1 MLAMV
6 VLSMPIIANA
16 AFDVN
21 RGRNVSLLLR
31 EQSTTQPITLRSVTA
46 PNANTGNPGNT
57 GNWVLEIKVLTSLL
71 TAGATVKLDVKQ
83 LGDPIT
89 LQHVVNITPVSS
101 IGFGASVQGVSTAT
115 VTVPMT
121 AVGSSVGGVF
131 SVNLFAE
138 VTLTEA
144 QTSKVTRSSVSAT
157 SNFNFPESSNRVVD
171 GSNPP
176 QPNIPTFP
184 SGPLTGPN
192 QRPPVFEKNGKPKL
206 KMFMEN
212 YYDWYVG
219 YEPTQKTLN
228 GDDDEE

>member
-57 GNWVLEIKVLTSLL
+57 GNWVLEIKVLTSML
-71 TAGATVKLDVKQ
+71 TAGGSVKLDVKQ

-121 AVGSSVGGVF
+121 AVGSTVGGVF

-157 SNFNFPESSNRVVD
+157 SNFNFPESTNRVVD
-171 GSNPP
+171 GSGP
-176 QPNIPTFP
+176 QPNIPVLS
-184 SGPLTGPN
+184 SGPPIRPN
-192 QRPPVFEKNGKPKL
+192 PMAPVFEKNGKPKL